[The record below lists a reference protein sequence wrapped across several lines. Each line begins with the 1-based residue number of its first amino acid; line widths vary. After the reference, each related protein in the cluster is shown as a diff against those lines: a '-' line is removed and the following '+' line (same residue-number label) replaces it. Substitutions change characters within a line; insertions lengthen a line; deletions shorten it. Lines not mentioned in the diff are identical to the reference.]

1 MQKGPG
7 LKSRPSVLPSKRP
20 SLGVGP
26 YLAIDLLDQ
35 GLAVLVLL
43 LVLADFPEL
52 LDGKAVKPLGD
63 LRDGQLVVVSSLQRT
78 EDGGFDLRLLCGVL
92 GLPEDLIGL
101 LCGLLS
107 DPEPLPGYLL
117 GGLQPLPGGL
127 PGRPHALPKVCEGG
141 EEVPVSPSPGP
152 GERPES
158 LLLLACTPREGLGGA
173 HVVLGLLA
181 KSLHGLARPA
191 LHELGVALLELQ
203 QLNTT
208 CEPLLGRT
216 RTLLLQPHELEPVL
230 GKPHGAALGCGEV
243 IGESLVGVALN
254 LCHLTGRARRLVDV
268 SGRLH

>member
-7 LKSRPSVLPSKRP
+7 LQSRPSALPSKRL

-26 YLAIDLLDQ
+26 YLAVDLLDQ

-43 LVLADFPEL
+43 LVLADLLEL
-52 LDGKAVKPLGD
+52 FDGKAIQPLGD
-63 LRDGQLVVVSSLQRT
+63 LRYGQLIVVGCLQGT
-78 EDGGFDLRLLCGVL
+78 EDSDLELSFAGSLL
-92 GLPEDLIGL
+92 GLPKDLIGL
-101 LCGLLS
+101 LCGLFS

-117 GGLQPLPGGL
+117 GGLKPLPGGL
-127 PGRPHALPKVCEGG
+127 LGRPHALPKVCEGG

-216 RTLLLQPHELEPVL
+216 RTLLLQPHELKPVL